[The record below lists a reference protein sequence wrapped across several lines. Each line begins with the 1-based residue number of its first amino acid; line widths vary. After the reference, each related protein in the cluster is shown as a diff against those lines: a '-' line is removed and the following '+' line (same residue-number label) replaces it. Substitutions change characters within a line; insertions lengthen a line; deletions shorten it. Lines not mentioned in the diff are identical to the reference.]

1 MKSKEIM
8 VLFGPTAVG
17 KTEISLGVAK
27 SLGGE
32 ILSADSMQ
40 IYQWM
45 DIGSAKPTPEEQLVV
60 PHHLVDEIDPRY
72 PFSVADYQKKAKE
85 AIENMFSRGKLP
97 IVSGGTGLYINSLI
111 YDMDFGKNQG
121 DSDFRKKMEKFAL
134 EKGNEE
140 LHDLLMA
147 KDPKAGRQIHP
158 NNVKKVIRALERWE
172 TEGEIKLFR
181 DNLRPTKDYK
191 VLMIGLKRNR
201 DQLYHRIEK
210 RVDGFIQA
218 GLVEEVEKLLGRGLS
233 PKDISMK
240 GIGYK
245 EIIPYLEGKVSLEEA
260 REEIK
265 KNTRNLAKRQ
275 MTWFRSYSDVKWFDL
290 SEIDHPVEE
299 MVQWWKNR

>member
-245 EIIPYLEGKVSLEEA
+245 EIIPFLEGKVSLEEA

-299 MVQWWKNR
+299 MIQWWKNR

>member
-172 TEGEIKLFR
+172 TEGEIKPFR

-245 EIIPYLEGKVSLEEA
+245 EIIPFLEGKVSLEEA

-299 MVQWWKNR
+299 MIQWWKNR

>member
-1 MKSKEIM
+1 
-8 VLFGPTAVG
+8 
-17 KTEISLGVAK
+17 
-27 SLGGE
+27 
-32 ILSADSMQ
+32 
-40 IYQWM
+40 
-45 DIGSAKPTPEEQLVV
+45 
-60 PHHLVDEIDPRY
+60 
-72 PFSVADYQKKAKE
+72 
-85 AIENMFSRGKLP
+85 
-97 IVSGGTGLYINSLI
+97 
-111 YDMDFGKNQG
+111 
-121 DSDFRKKMEKFAL
+121 
-134 EKGNEE
+134 
-140 LHDLLMA
+140 MA

-158 NNVKKVIRALERWE
+158 NNVKKVIRALERWK
-172 TEGEIKLFR
+172 TEGEIKPFR

-245 EIIPYLEGKVSLEEA
+245 EIIPFLEGKVSLEEA

>member
-17 KTEISLGVAK
+17 KTEVSLGVAK

-45 DIGSAKPTPEEQLVV
+45 DIGSAKPTPEEQLAVR
-60 PHHLVDEIDPRY
+60 HHLVDEIDPRH

-85 AIENMFSRGKLP
+85 AIEDIFSRDMVP

-140 LHDLLMA
+140 LHGMLME

-172 TEGEIKLFR
+172 TEGEIKPFR

-201 DQLYHRIEK
+201 DQLYQRIEK

-233 PKDISMK
+233 PQDVSMK

-245 EIIPYLEGKVSLEEA
+245 EIIPFLEGKVSLEEA

>member
-17 KTEISLGVAK
+17 KTEISLEVAK

-45 DIGSAKPTPEEQLVV
+45 DIGSAKPTPEERLAVR
-60 PHHLVDEIDPRY
+60 HHLVDEINPRN

-85 AIENMFSRGKLP
+85 AIADMFSRGRLP

-121 DSDFRKKMEKFAL
+121 DPGFRNELEKFAS

-140 LHDLLMA
+140 LHRLLME
-147 KDPKAGRQIHP
+147 KDPKAGGQIHP
-158 NNVKKVIRALERWE
+158 NNVKKVIRALERWK
-172 TEGEIKLFR
+172 TEGEIKPFR
-181 DNLRPTKDYK
+181 DNLRPTKDYN
-191 VLMIGLKRNR
+191 VFIVGLKRNR
-201 DQLYHRIEK
+201 DQLYQRIEN
-210 RVDGFIQA
+210 RVDGFIQS
-218 GLVEEVEKLLGRGLS
+218 GLVEEVEKLLGMGLTQN
-233 PKDISMK
+233 DISMK

-245 EIIPYLEGKVSLEEA
+245 EIIPLLEGKVSLEEA

-275 MTWFRSYSDVKWFDL
+275 MTWFRSYSNVKWFHL
-290 SEIDHPVEE
+290 SEIEHPVEE
-299 MVQWWKNR
+299 IVQWWTNR

>member
-172 TEGEIKLFR
+172 TEGEIKPFR

-245 EIIPYLEGKVSLEEA
+245 EIIPFLEGKVSLEEA

>member
-140 LHDLLMA
+140 LHGLLMA

-245 EIIPYLEGKVSLEEA
+245 EIIPFLEGKVSLEEA

>member
-140 LHDLLMA
+140 LHGMLME

-172 TEGEIKLFR
+172 TEGEIKPFR

-201 DQLYHRIEK
+201 DQLYQRIEK

-233 PKDISMK
+233 PQDVSMK

-245 EIIPYLEGKVSLEEA
+245 EIIPFLEGKVSLEEA
-260 REEIK
+260 KEEIK

-290 SEIDHPVEE
+290 SEVDRPVEE
-299 MVQWWKNR
+299 MVQWWTNR